1 MSIARDHAPTES
13 AKPTRRRLSVQARR
27 LELLEIGADLLG
39 TRPYEGL
46 GIEQVAEAARI
57 SNGLLYH
64 YFGNKRE
71 FFLAVVA
78 NEANKL
84 LEATR
89 PHPELPATQR
99 FLASLDGYLEYV
111 DTHRRGY
118 RALYLGALGAEGA
131 VRAIMTRNQTT
142 QRDRIL
148 SVLSPDQA
156 APAPLRLA
164 VQGWIA
170 FLIAVCLDWLDDPS
184 ITREELR
191 DQCVRT
197 LRGVIAAADTKEAR
211 DTRDNG
217 Q

>member
-1 MSIARDHAPTES
+1 MSITRDQAPAAS
-13 AKPTRRRLSVQARR
+13 AKPTRRRLSVEARR

-39 TRPYEGL
+39 TRAYEEL
-46 GIEQVAEAARI
+46 GIEQVAVAAQI

-64 YFGNKRE
+64 YFGNKRD

-78 NEANKL
+78 NEADKL

-89 PHPELPATQR
+89 PDPELPAEQR
-99 FLASLDGYLEYV
+99 FLTSLDGYLEYV

-148 SVLSPDQA
+148 SALSPHRGA
-156 APAPLRLA
+156 SAPVRLA

-191 DQCVRT
+191 DQCART
-197 LRGVIAAADTKEAR
+197 LRGTIAAADASAERGT
-211 DTRDNG
+211 
-217 Q
+217 